1 MDMVGGYLREKFPL
15 IADTVLGMASV
26 DVRPPEY
33 E

>member
-1 MDMVGGYLREKFPL
+1 MAGVYLREKFPL
-15 IADTVLGMASV
+15 IADTVLDMANV